1 MGLSRCGEQ
10 KDTYMQGM
18 ELHAKYTLFAE
29 GCRGHLGKQLI
40 EKYNLDNDKDPQ
52 HYGIGI
58 KELWKIPAKQHKPGL
73 VIHSAGWPLSE
84 SNTLGGGFLYHLEE
98 NQVAVGLIT
107 NLSYSNPNLSPYD
120 EFQRYKHHPSIKTY
134 LAGGERI
141 TYGARAITK
150 GGLQSQPKM
159 SFPGGLL
166 IGDDAGTLNF
176 AKIKGSHTA
185 MKSGM
190 VAAETVAESLSNNQA
205 QLDLQDFATNYQKI
219 LGLQRITYPEKLWPC
234 ST

>member
-1 MGLSRCGEQ
+1 
-10 KDTYMQGM
+10 MQGM

-84 SNTLGGGFLYHLEE
+84 SNTLGGGFLYHFEE

-120 EFQRYKHHPSIKTY
+120 EFQR
-134 LAGGERI
+134 
-141 TYGARAITK
+141 
-150 GGLQSQPKM
+150 
-159 SFPGGLL
+159 
-166 IGDDAGTLNF
+166 
-176 AKIKGSHTA
+176 
-185 MKSGM
+185 
-190 VAAETVAESLSNNQA
+190 
-205 QLDLQDFATNYQKI
+205 
-219 LGLQRITYPEKLWPC
+219 
-234 ST
+234 